1 MLQLTKRFPQ
11 KRAFITGAGS
21 GLGLCLCRELAADG
35 WTIGMSDINLV
46 SLKEK
51 SEEVTKLGAKTF
63 TYGLDVSDKD
73 VYKQVVDQFL
83 SDVGGIDLLVNNAG
97 VGDGGYVEE
106 YGLENW
112 DWLLS
117 INLHGVIYGNV
128 LFIPQFKKQ
137 KSGAIINVASAA
149 AFMSLPRMAAY
160 NVGKAGVRSLS
171 ESMDAELNAH
181 GIQVS
186 CVMPTFF
193 KTAVMKNARGNAEEI
208 HMSKMIFATSELT
221 PERVAKYVLKK
232 AGKGRFHII
241 LPADAKFS
249 FFMKRFFPSLL
260 LRIIRLGEKKK
271 DVVRK
276 RLQAKYNQA
285 DKKGKVD
292 HEHWNQVFEKK
303 N

>member
-1 MLQLTKRFPQ
+1 
-11 KRAFITGAGS
+11 
-21 GLGLCLCRELAADG
+21 LAEDR
-35 WTIGMSDINLV
+35 WTIGMSDINAI

-51 SEEVTKLGAKTF
+51 SEEIAALGATTF

-73 VYKQVVDQFL
+73 AYKEVADRFL
-83 SDVGGIDLLVNNAG
+83 ADVGGIDLLINNAG

-106 YGLENW
+106 YGLDNW

-181 GIQVS
+181 GVQVS

-208 HMSKMIFATSELT
+208 RMSKMIFATSDLT
-221 PERVAKYVLKK
+221 PDRVAKYVLKK

-260 LRIIRLGEKKK
+260 LRLIRLGERKKET
-271 DVVRK
+271 VRK
-276 RLQAKYNQA
+276 RLEDRFANA
-285 DKKGKVD
+285 DRKGKVD
-292 HEHWNQVFEKK
+292 HQYLNEVFEKK
-303 N
+303 G